1 MSVFSS
7 SIGAVAYPAVSFSEG
22 RRADRSQHGRLQPN
36 RPLRATEGR
45 QARRDRRDAH
55 LEWIRRYIFPPNRA
69 PLQADAF
76 SSVFPVLSSQIEFD
90 PKGSQAR
97 LFARDPPRAAVPNI
111 LIAKMRGGQ
120 VRGDRR
126 GYPSDSDLRPQEIV
140 AELHC
145 NKGIGKEHAKWS
157 PVGALS
163 PTEVVKG
170 PELIFL
176 SSDRVLSPPP
186 HHLNHV
192 PHSPPPSSQVPGL
205 LSRWCHRHFHQFHR
219 RRQRKERHGQPR
231 GSATPRI
238 RGQGPARSC
247 TRPLHL
253 CVGLCLLVVCS
264 RSLILSTV
272 TIESAGQYAPEKLLP
287 EALSVLLSKIR
298 EVRRSLSAYVG

>member
-1 MSVFSS
+1 M
-7 SIGAVAYPAVSFSEG
+7 
-22 RRADRSQHGRLQPN
+22 
-36 RPLRATEGR
+36 
-45 QARRDRRDAH
+45 
-55 LEWIRRYIFPPNRA
+55 
-69 PLQADAF
+69 
-76 SSVFPVLSSQIEFD
+76 
-90 PKGSQAR
+90 
-97 LFARDPPRAAVPNI
+97 
-111 LIAKMRGGQ
+111 
-120 VRGDRR
+120 
-126 GYPSDSDLRPQEIV
+126 EIV
-140 AELHC
+140 AGTRAILTFDRR
-145 NKGIGKEHAKWS
+145 KSS
-157 PVGALS
+157 PSYTATRGLGRSMPNGHPSVRS
-163 PTEVVKG
+163 PTEVFKG

-176 SSDRVLSPPP
+176 SSDRVLSPPS

>member
-163 PTEVVKG
+163 YRSFQRTGADLLEQRPR
-170 PELIFL
+170 PIA
-176 SSDRVLSPPP
+176 SSPP
-186 HHLNHV
+186 
-192 PHSPPPSSQVPGL
+192 SQSRPPFPSTFIASSRLAFPLVSSTFPPIPSSSPTQGATRSAARFCDTPN
-205 LSRWCHRHFHQFHR
+205 SRTR
-219 RRQRKERHGQPR
+219 
-231 GSATPRI
+231 SSSVVYATT
-238 RGQGPARSC
+238 S
-247 TRPLHL
+247 
-253 CVGLCLLVVCS
+253 S
-264 RSLILSTV
+264 
-272 TIESAGQYAPEKLLP
+272 
-287 EALSVLLSKIR
+287 
-298 EVRRSLSAYVG
+298 VRRTVSSRRVQQVANPQHSHHRICWAVRPGEAST